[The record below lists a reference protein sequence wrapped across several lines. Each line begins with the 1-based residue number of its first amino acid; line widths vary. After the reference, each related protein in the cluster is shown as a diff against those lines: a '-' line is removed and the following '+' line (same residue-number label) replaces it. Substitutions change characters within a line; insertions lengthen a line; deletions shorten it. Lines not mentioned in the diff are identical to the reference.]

1 MEAQILP
8 FIKDY
13 IDLLSTSLRA
23 ADSTYRLTKIQ
34 ESWLSFCLTGILL
47 TNTICWA
54 KYERASFGSKKLA
67 ALSWMFRKSKINWD
81 LLLRHSVLFILSKYG
96 LSSGSLQLDDTDRE
110 RSKNARKL
118 YKLGKQKDKKSGGYF
133 MGQSIV
139 ILLLVT
145 EKVSIPVG
153 FKFYQKD
160 PELKAWEK
168 QDKALIKK
176 GIAKKNRPEKPLKN
190 PAYPTKNEIGVEL
203 VKDFHKNFSQV
214 HIKSVNADAL
224 YGTDT
229 FVEGVVAIY
238 SPTIQ
243 VITQIRSNQKIKI
256 EGKQWKASQYF
267 GQQTPIKTNLTI
279 RGGKQQVVQYCSV
292 IAEVCSQGKKRLIIA
307 LKYEGETNYR
317 YIIAQNMT
325 WRVQDVLE
333 HYSLRWLVEVFN
345 QDWKMYE
352 AWGQMTKHT
361 GEEGSRRTLILS
373 LMFDHCLLSHPL
385 QSARVKDNLPLYS
398 VGSLRDRLCIESL
411 LQVFEFIVQQAN
423 PKQFLEQ
430 LTRNI
435 LHVYPLRLSAKHMSG
450 REVHFEPT

>member
-8 FIKDY
+8 FIKEY
-13 IDLLSTSLRA
+13 IALVSSSLRSV
-23 ADSTYRLTKIQ
+23 DSSYRLTRIQ
-34 ESWLSFCLTGILL
+34 ENWLSFCLTGILL
-47 TNTICWA
+47 TNTICWT

-67 ALSWMFRKSKINWD
+67 GLSWMFRKSKINWD
-81 LLLRHSVLFILSKYG
+81 LLFQHSVSFMLSKYG
-96 LSSGSLQLDDTDRE
+96 ICSGSLEIDDTERE

-139 ILLLVT
+139 ILLLVS

-168 QDKALIKK
+168 QDTALKNK
-176 GIAKKNRPEKPLKN
+176 GIAKKNRPKQPPKN
-190 PAYPTKNEIGVEL
+190 LLYPTKNEIGVEL
-203 VKDFHKNFSQV
+203 VRGFQKHFSQI

-224 YGTDT
+224 YGTST
-229 FVEGVVAIY
+229 FVEGIVSVY
-238 SPTIQ
+238 SSTIQ
-243 VITQIRSNQKIKI
+243 VVSQIRSNQKIKI
-256 EGKQWKASQYF
+256 GEEEWKTAHYF
-267 GQQTPIKTNLTI
+267 EQQTPIETTLTI
-279 RGGKQQVVQYCSV
+279 RGGKQQKVQYCSV
-292 IAEVCSQGKKRLIIA
+292 IAQVCSQGKKRLIIA
-307 LKYEGETNYR
+307 LKYEGEKNYR

-325 WRVQDVLE
+325 WRVEDVLE

-352 AWGQMTKHT
+352 AWGQLTKHT
-361 GEEGSRRTLILS
+361 GEDGSRRTLILS

-385 QSARVKDNLPLYS
+385 QAARVKDKLPLYS
-398 VGSLRDRLCIESL
+398 VGSLRDRLCAESL
-411 LQVFEFIVQQAN
+411 LQVFEFILQQAN
-423 PKQFLEQ
+423 PKQYLEQ

-435 LHVYPLRLSAKHMSG
+435 LQVYPLNLSAKHMSG
-450 REVHFEPT
+450 RAVEFNST